1 MKRRIR
7 VNPKTHLA
15 CIPLECVEE
24 GIIGNVDCF
33 SNAITLTLVSSGT
46 SLEDIKSSLKTV
58 IKDIDLRIRLKQAK
72 RSSAEE

>member
-24 GIIGNVDCF
+24 GMVGYVD
-33 SNAITLTLVSSGT
+33 SYTNAITLTIVSPGVG
-46 SLEDIKSSLKTV
+46 LEDIKASLKTV
-58 IKDIDLRIRLKQAK
+58 IKDIDLRIKLKQAK
-72 RSSAEE
+72 GSSAEE